1 MTSVQTLELKRALN
15 ETHIAPKHKKGGHH
29 RPPFLSTLSSIPFL
43 RFIAGCSSILGVLA
57 ITLICLFGY

>member
-1 MTSVQTLELKRALN
+1 MTSIQTLELKRALN

-43 RFIAGCSSILGVLA
+43 RFITGCS
-57 ITLICLFGY
+57 